1 MKPQY
6 IEIDEYGNKYYYSNK
21 KMTILHREDGP
32 AMELYNSFDID
43 GEKVSLDWGDYWFF
57 NGKRVTEAEHAQLTR
72 KMTISYKEEPTIN
85 INGKEFNAE
94 LLNALINNG
103 PLNKEIFNDRA
114 GIEVW

>member
-21 KMTILHREDGP
+21 KMTIFHREDGP
-32 AMELYNSFDID
+32 AIELYNSFNID
-43 GEKVSLDWGDYWFF
+43 GTVLYNYWFF
-57 NGKRVTEAEHAQLTR
+57 NGSMVTEAEHAQLTR

-94 LLNALINNG
+94 SLNALINT
-103 PLNKEIFNDRA
+103 
-114 GIEVW
+114 